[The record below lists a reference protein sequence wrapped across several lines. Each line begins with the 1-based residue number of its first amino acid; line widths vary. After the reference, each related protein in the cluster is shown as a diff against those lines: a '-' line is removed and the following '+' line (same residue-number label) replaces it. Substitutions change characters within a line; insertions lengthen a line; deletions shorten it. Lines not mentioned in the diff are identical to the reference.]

1 MGGAG
6 PALEAG
12 ERCGSG
18 CRWSREVGAEGVCSR
33 SQAAQA
39 PPVAGD
45 SGDQSARMSGF
56 AQPAS
61 ASGCRRK
68 FVRTRDFT
76 GVRITLGSHRGGGEG
91 GGVAGNGRCKDLIVA
106 RGIYGEGNGNPLQ

>member
-1 MGGAG
+1 MNKEAVGGAG

-18 CRWSREVGAEGVCSR
+18 CWWSGEVGAGGVCSR

-56 AQPAS
+56 ANPAS
-61 ASGCRRK
+61 ASGYRRK

-76 GVRITLGSHRGGGEG
+76 RVRITLGSHRGGGEE
-91 GGVAGNGRCKDLIVA
+91 GGVAGNGQV
-106 RGIYGEGNGNPLQ
+106 